1 MSIDTNVKAETQA
14 HDKAQDK
21 ARGRSSDKAGE
32 TPVANPPAGRNKPG
46 NGKANGRPCGVAEAH
61 ESYLKMLGDRVRNA
75 RARRGV
81 TRKTLSRDSGVSER
95 YLAQLEAG
103 QGNISIGLLRQVAH
117 AMNMA
122 LADLVYEGPERPVEL
137 TLLLEH
143 LSRLGP
149 AELSQAHDLL
159 VDKFGPGNDRADR
172 IAMIG
177 LRGAGKTTLGR
188 LLAEN
193 RNVPFIQLA
202 KEIENDAGMSMSEIF
217 SLSGQAAYRRHERRV
232 LERLVDSYSSAVIE
246 VGGSLV
252 SEAGTFDLLLST
264 CFTVWLQASPEE
276 HMNRVIGQ
284 GDTRP
289 MAGNSEAMDDLRRI
303 LSNREALYAKA
314 NAVLNTSQRSVDACF
329 VDLSALCPPARTV

>member
-1 MSIDTNVKAETQA
+1 MTANTNVKATAKQGKSPRANQPAERS
-14 HDKAQDK
+14 
-21 ARGRSSDKAGE
+21 ARAG
-32 TPVANPPAGRNKPG
+32 AKS
-46 NGKANGRPCGVAEAH
+46 NGRPCGVAEAH

-75 RARRGV
+75 RARRGM

-103 QGNISIGLLRQVAH
+103 QGNISIGLLRQVTH

-122 LADLVYEGPERPVEL
+122 LSDLVYEGPERPVEL

-149 AELSQAHDLL
+149 AELSQAHAML
-159 VDKFGPGNDRADR
+159 VDKFGPGSDREDR
-172 IAMIG
+172 IALIG
-177 LRGAGKTTLGR
+177 LRGAGKSTLGR
-188 LLAEN
+188 MLAES

-202 KEIENDAGMSMSEIF
+202 KEIENDAGMSVSEIF

-232 LERLVDSYSSAVIE
+232 LERLVESYQSAVIE

-252 SEAGTFDLLLST
+252 AEAGTFDLLLSS
-264 CFTVWLQASPEE
+264 CYTVWLQASPEE
-276 HMNRVIGQ
+276 HMSRVIGQ

-289 MAGNSEAMDDLRRI
+289 MAGNTEAMDDLRRI

-314 NAVLNTSQRSVDACF
+314 NAVLDTSRRTVDACF
-329 VDLSALCPPARTV
+329 ADLASLCSQTGNA